1 MPVTRQVSRSQRRDP
16 ELWEAVKSLIM
27 LSQPGPWSA
36 RKSQLAVLEY
46 RKLGGTY
53 TGPKKPSNAL
63 AKWTKEEWGYV
74 DGDKSGRYLPK
85 QVRKTLTPSEK
96 RSTNRRKKDGAKK
109 GKARV
114 AYSKTVNSK
123 MKTAGVY

>member
-1 MPVTRQVSRSQRRDP
+1 MPVKTRAQRKDP

-36 RKSQLAVLEY
+36 RKSQQAVLAY
-46 RKLGGTY
+46 KKAGGTY

-74 DGDKSGRYLPK
+74 DGDKFGRYLPK
-85 QVRKTLTPSEK
+85 QVRKTLTPAQK

-114 AYSKTVNSK
+114 AYSKTVNAK
-123 MKTAGVY
+123 MRKARVY